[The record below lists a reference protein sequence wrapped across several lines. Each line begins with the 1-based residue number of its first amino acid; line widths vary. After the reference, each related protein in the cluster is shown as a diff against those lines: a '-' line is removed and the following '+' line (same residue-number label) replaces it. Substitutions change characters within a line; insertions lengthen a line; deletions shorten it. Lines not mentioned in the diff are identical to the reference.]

1 MKKLIK
7 KIKSIIS
14 GIIIIS
20 IVIMWLILLPFLFI
34 FDRLFGK
41 WIK

>member
-7 KIKSIIS
+7 KIKSIIG

>member
-41 WIK
+41 WIN